1 MIERLQQGS
10 RVASEKMQHN
20 KDTAFKT
27 VEVTKHA
34 GESLK
39 QALDAVA
46 RISLLNKEATSMAD
60 GQKDVANNVNK
71 GLGSIQKVGDAN
83 RDYAHDVAQNCEELV
98 AQIKRMQMQLRR
110 YHF

>member
-1 MIERLQQGS
+1 
-10 RVASEKMQHN
+10 
-20 KDTAFKT
+20 
-27 VEVTKHA
+27 
-34 GESLK
+34 
-39 QALDAVA
+39 
-46 RISLLNKEATSMAD
+46 
-60 GQKDVANNVNK
+60 